1 MELPCAPLRAC
12 ACVCVRVSVDKVSDC
27 VVSVLWT
34 VEDIKVED
42 NGTVEQILVPPVI
55 FRAAFG
61 FRVDKCHGNK
71 SDG

>member
-1 MELPCAPLRAC
+1 MCTGV
-12 ACVCVRVSVDKVSDC
+12 CVCVRVDKVSDC
-27 VVSVLWT
+27 VVSVLCT

-42 NGTVEQILVPPVI
+42 DGTVEQILVPPAI

-71 SDG
+71 TDG